1 MNRASCDSARRI
13 YSARVDVE
21 GGRWR
26 YQFVHVCHRRC
37 LASGLRLGLVVIL
50 EDLVRSAVQLRRPV
64 VLPDATLVPVTTNVS
79 SAVER
84 LNDEMKESSGWT
96 S

>member
-1 MNRASCDSARRI
+1 MNRASCDSARRV

-37 LASGLRLGLVVIL
+37 LASGLRLG
-50 EDLVRSAVQLRRPV
+50 RCYFRRPGSAVQLRRPV

-84 LNDEMKESSGWT
+84 LNDETKESSGWT